1 MSVVAP
7 VSISVPK
14 DGKAGRNDGS
24 CKVKVVR
31 SEERESSNW
40 GCECCKYI
48 YIYFLLFAEIKNIS
62 IIKST

>member
-48 YIYFLLFAEIKNIS
+48 FFYYYYLRKLK
-62 IIKST
+62 K

>member
-48 YIYFLLFAEIKNIS
+48 FF
-62 IIKST
+62 IIIICGN

>member
-48 YIYFLLFAEIKNIS
+48 YIFYYYLRKLK
-62 IIKST
+62 K

>member
-31 SEERESSNW
+31 SEERERAQTGDVNVVN
-40 GCECCKYI
+40 I
-48 YIYFLLFAEIKNIS
+48 YIFLLLFAEIKKIS

>member
-24 CKVKVVR
+24 CIVKVVR

-48 YIYFLLFAEIKNIS
+48 FFLLLFAEIKKKHHKIH
-62 IIKST
+62 IV

>member
-14 DGKAGRNDGS
+14 DGKAGRNDAS

-31 SEERESSNW
+31 SEERERAQTGDVNVVN
-40 GCECCKYI
+40 
-48 YIYFLLFAEIKNIS
+48 IYFF
-62 IIKST
+62 IIICRN

>member
-48 YIYFLLFAEIKNIS
+48 YIYIFYYLRKLKI
-62 IIKST
+62 